1 MKYALL
7 LYTDHDEWDRI
18 PEETQQQI
26 LQEYVAL
33 DEALKA
39 KGMLAGGEGLEAVST
54 ATTVRVR
61 DGKRTV
67 TDGPF
72 AETKEALGGFYVIEC
87 ESLDEAIDWAARIPD
102 ARAGSV
108 EVRPVIDY
116 EAMGMTSAGGAV
128 AEDGA

>member
-7 LYTDHDEWDRI
+7 LYTDHDEWERT
-18 PEETQQQI
+18 PAETQQRI

-33 DEALKA
+33 DEVMKA
-39 KGMLAGGEGLEAVST
+39 KGILAGGEGLEAVST

-61 DGKRTV
+61 DGKRSV

-87 ESLDEAIDWAARIPD
+87 ENLDEAIEWAAQVPD
-102 ARAGSV
+102 ARQGSV
-108 EVRPVIDY
+108 EIRPVIDY
-116 EAMGMTSAGGAV
+116 EAMGMVGSTDTAPEEST
-128 AEDGA
+128 